1 MTTTVS
7 AETTTIGATRA
18 YLTQLATYV
27 QDDIL
32 SQLELAEATLRGA
45 EMDAETLG
53 HLTSAVEHFAVAK
66 AAVESEL
73 ATVNTKHAAMEEAVQ
88 STPDAAT
95 RDFYR
100 SE

>member
-7 AETTTIGATRA
+7 AETTTIGATRG

-27 QDDIL
+27 QDSIL

-53 HLTSAVEHFAVAK
+53 HLAAVSEYFAAAK
-66 AAVESEL
+66 AGIESAL
-73 ATVNTKHAAMEEAVQ
+73 ATLNTKHALMEEAVQ

-100 SE
+100 E